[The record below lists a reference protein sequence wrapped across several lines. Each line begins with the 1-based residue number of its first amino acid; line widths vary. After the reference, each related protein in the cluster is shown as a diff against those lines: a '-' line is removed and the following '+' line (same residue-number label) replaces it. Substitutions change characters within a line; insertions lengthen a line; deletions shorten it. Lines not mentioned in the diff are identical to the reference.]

1 MNRPGKARPCER
13 SALQPATTV
22 SAVRATPT
30 VTITDTVARESGGP
44 RLPLS
49 AMLCHIIPAEGGCQE
64 RSDARP
70 GTGVGERCFQEL

>member
-13 SALQPATTV
+13 SALQPATNV
-22 SAVRATPT
+22 SAVSATPT

-49 AMLCHIIPAEGGCQE
+49 AIGRNNTRVQGSCQE
-64 RSDARP
+64 RSDRRP
-70 GTGVGERCFQEL
+70 RAGIGERRFQEL